1 MKRNFSDN
9 FNHVL
14 ISRLLLQNPR
24 HCSDWPIQST
34 CQIDPEP
41 MLFKGFRHRRF
52 GRKPKLICL
61 YCYKIFITCVIHE
74 PTQCTTLMISV
85 CRLHDKSKTTG
96 QLIYISSAQFNH
108 LSAYYPFEPSLFAFY
123 CIILDI
129 PMSHHYIVD
138 KSYWLRYLMV
148 EYMLQDGEMSLLYME
163 TLLSH

>member
-1 MKRNFSDN
+1 
-9 FNHVL
+9 
-14 ISRLLLQNPR
+14 
-24 HCSDWPIQST
+24 
-34 CQIDPEP
+34 

-85 CRLHDKSKTTG
+85 CRLQDKSKTTG
-96 QLIYISSAQFNH
+96 ELIYISSAQFNH

-129 PMSHHYIVD
+129 PMLHHHIVD
-138 KSYWLRYLMV
+138 KSYWLR
-148 EYMLQDGEMSLLYME
+148 SLLIQLNGWVYVARWRNVIVIYE
-163 TLLSH
+163 DFIEPLVGGAVTLGVSQHYQR